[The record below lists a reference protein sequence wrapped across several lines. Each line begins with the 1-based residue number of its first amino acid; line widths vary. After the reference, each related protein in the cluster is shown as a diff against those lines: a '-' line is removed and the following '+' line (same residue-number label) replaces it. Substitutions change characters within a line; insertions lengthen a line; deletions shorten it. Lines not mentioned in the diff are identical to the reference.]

1 MAISIKNASIKNS
14 HFGRTLGTPVDLI
27 FYVDAANRKRYPGSG
42 TTLTDMKGGLSGT
55 MEDNATWIDNGVASC
70 IDFPGNTDNAT
81 RVRYEDISAT
91 DPLCLLDG
99 NPGDGFTFV
108 FSHRRHTNRQWG
120 RIIDKSNNTTGVN
133 GWGMWYESPSYK
145 LGFRYGG
152 GGTLVQTGSAP
163 SLNEWYIFQLTFEHS
178 TKDWVWYMNDDV
190 SSSGTTTM
198 TLPSSGTET
207 DMSIGNWN
215 HNDGREINGD
225 IGFLAIYGRPL
236 TSSEVSQNFN
246 SFKGRYGL

>member
-1 MAISIKNASIKNS
+1 MAISIKNSSIKNS
-14 HFGRTLGTPVDLI
+14 HFGPTLATPVDLI
-27 FYVDAANRKRYPGSG
+27 FYVDAANRKSYPGSG

-55 MEDNATWIDNGVASC
+55 MEDNATWIDNGGASC
-70 IDFPGNTDNAT
+70 IDFPGNTDSDT
-81 RVRYEDISAT
+81 CVRYSDVSAT

-108 FSHRRHTNRQWG
+108 FSHRRHSNQTWG

-133 GWGMWYESPSYK
+133 GWGMWYESSNK

-152 GGTLVQTGSAP
+152 GGTYVQTGSAP
-163 SLNEWYIFQLTFEHS
+163 SLNEWYIFHLTFEHS

-190 SSSGTTTM
+190 SSSGTTGM

-207 DMSIGNWN
+207 DMCLGNWC
-215 HNDGREINGD
+215 HQGGREINGD

>member
-14 HFGRTLGTPVDLI
+14 HFGPTLVTPVDLI
-27 FYVDAANRKRYPGSG
+27 FYVDAANRKSYPGSG

-55 MEDNATWIDNGVASC
+55 MEDNATWIDNGGASC

-108 FSHRRHTNRQWG
+108 FSHRRHSNQAWG

-133 GWGMWYESPSYK
+133 GWGMWYESSNK

-152 GGTLVQTGSAP
+152 GGTFVQTGSAP

-178 TKDWVWYMNDDV
+178 TKDWVWYINDDV

-215 HNDGREINGD
+215 HANGREINGD

-236 TSSEVSQNFN
+236 TSSEVLENFN

>member
-1 MAISIKNASIKNS
+1 MAISIKNSSIKNS
-14 HFGRTLGTPVDLI
+14 HFGPTLVTPVDLI
-27 FYVDAANRKRYPGSG
+27 FYVDAANRKSYPGSG

-55 MEDNATWIDNGVASC
+55 MEDNATWIDNGGASC

-108 FSHRRHTNRQWG
+108 FSHRRHSNQTWG

-133 GWGMWYESPSYK
+133 GWGMWYESSNK

-152 GGTLVQTGSAP
+152 GGTFVQTGSAP

-178 TKDWVWYMNDDV
+178 TKDWVWYINDDV

-215 HNDGREINGD
+215 HANGREINGD